1 MHGARERNPLRWEVR
16 RSLLEGEIERLRRT
30 HAQTRDLAAR
40 EQLARELEDAE
51 RRLRQLGPS
60 PAAKMG

>member
-1 MHGARERNPLRWEVR
+1 MHGARERNPLRWDVR
-16 RSLLEGEIERLRRT
+16 RALLESDIERLERA
-30 HAQTRDLAAR
+30 HAQTRDPD
-40 EQLARELEDAE
+40 ARELLARQLDEAQ